1 MDYIQQIVLTVG
13 LVFVCAFSMK
23 VNQEAMNAMNQM
35 NHQVQMMFVK
45 S

>member
-1 MDYIQQIVLTVG
+1 MDNVQQVILTVG

-23 VNQEAMNAMNQM
+23 VNQEALQSMNQL
-35 NHQVQMMFVK
+35 NSQIQMMFVK

>member
-1 MDYIQQIVLTVG
+1 MDNIQQIILTFG

-23 VNQEAMNAMNQM
+23 VNQEALTAMNQM
-35 NHQVQMMFVK
+35 NHQIQMMFVK